1 MGHDNKPH
9 SALRIERFLQG
20 VTLRDLE
27 QATGRSR
34 MFFSR
39 LETGGPA
46 TLTPDL
52 ARKIADTLG
61 VPPEKIFNDTP
72 EANR

>member
-1 MGHDNKPH
+1 
-9 SALRIERFLQG
+9 
-20 VTLRDLE
+20 
-27 QATGRSR
+27 

-46 TLTPDL
+46 KVNPDL

-61 VPPEKIFNDTP
+61 TSPEKLFEDP
-72 EANR
+72 DR